1 MARNNV
7 PILFLV
13 FNRPVQTKASLE
25 RIREAQP
32 SVLYVHCDGP
42 RAHKAGENI
51 LVSQVRMLIQTEI
64 DWNCKVVTLY
74 RENNLGLREGVFDAI
89 NWFFKQEPEG
99 IILEDDCVPDLTFFR
114 FCEELLERYRNDEQV
129 MHIGG
134 SNLAEKYTST
144 KTESY
149 VFSRFSFVWGWAT
162 WRRAWEKMTL
172 NLEGLDDFEKRSAF
186 KQFMSNSFARSYM
199 LDKFRHTQQRKN
211 NSWAY
216 AWFYSILKNKGLCI
230 VPIKNLIQ
238 NVGVGE
244 PSATNTTT
252 SNKDAMLRA
261 SRLDWPLLHPV
272 DRTPDP
278 ALEQHFFYTS
288 QKKRHRLLIWWA
300 LKQMKLR

>member
-13 FNRPVQTKASLE
+13 FNRPVQTKASLD

-42 RAHKAGENI
+42 RAHKAGEND

-64 DWNCKVVTLY
+64 DWNCNVVTLY
-74 RENNLGLREGVFDAI
+74 RENNHGLREGVFDAI

-114 FCEELLERYRNDEQV
+114 FCQELLERYRNDEQV

-134 SNLAEKYTST
+134 SNLAEKYTSS

-172 NLEGLDDFEKRSAF
+172 NLEGLDEFKQSAYF
-186 KQFMSNSFARSYM
+186 KQFMSNLLARSYM
-199 LDKFRHTQQRKN
+199 LDKFQHTQQRKN

-216 AWFYSILKNKGLCI
+216 AWFYSILNNNGLCI
-230 VPIKNLIQ
+230 VPIKNLVQ

-252 SNKDAMLRA
+252 SNKEAMLGA
-261 SRLDWPLLHPV
+261 SRLDWPLLHPIN
-272 DRTPDP
+272 RKPDP
-278 ALEQHFFYTS
+278 ALEQQFFYTS